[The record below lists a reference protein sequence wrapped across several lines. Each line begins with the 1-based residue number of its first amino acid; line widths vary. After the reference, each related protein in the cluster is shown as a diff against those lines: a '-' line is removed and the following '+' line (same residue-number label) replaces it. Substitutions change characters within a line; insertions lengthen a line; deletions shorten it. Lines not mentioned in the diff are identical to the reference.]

1 MSFHTCMTFFLLW
14 KKKNYVCVC
23 ASVCFDKNMKHK
35 KEKDKVNDDRIII
48 IIILTFLC
56 KLT

>member
-1 MSFHTCMTFFLLW
+1 
-14 KKKNYVCVC
+14 
-23 ASVCFDKNMKHK
+23 MKHK

-56 KLT
+56 KLTWSRSRWNMWPWITWVYFWQ